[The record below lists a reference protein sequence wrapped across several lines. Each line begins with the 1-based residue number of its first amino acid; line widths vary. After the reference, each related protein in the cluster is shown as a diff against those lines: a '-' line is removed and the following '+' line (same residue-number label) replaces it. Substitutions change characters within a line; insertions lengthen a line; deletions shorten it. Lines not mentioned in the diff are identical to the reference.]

1 MISLVST
8 LRSAEVHSHTQLFT
22 KLGSSCL
29 QSEHSYSPSHLPRSL
44 FNLQIVHPS
53 STILCFPAEHLD
65 LFSPERCLS
74 LHPLQSSLCGRETQD
89 TCGLESA
96 PLLYFAYTSCFVST
110 LSTGK
115 VILLWCK
122 VYGTKNGKLVLYAF
136 LELGIP
142 PFWRAWCIG
151 EEWLC
156 HRCAACMPG
165 FSTALL

>member
-1 MISLVST
+1 MPRCTATSNFLPNLGLHACKVST
-8 LRSAEVHSHTQLFT
+8 LTHRAIFPGPFLIFKLSFLLLRSFASLQNTWISSHQ
-22 KLGSSCL
+22 KGA
-29 QSEHSYSPSHLPRSL
+29 SL
-44 FNLQIVHPS
+44 
-53 STILCFPAEHLD
+53 ST
-65 LFSPERCLS
+65 LFSL
-74 LHPLQSSLCGRETQD
+74 LCVED

-115 VILLWCK
+115 VILLRCK

-142 PFWRAWCIG
+142 PFWRAWCVG

-156 HRCAACMPG
+156 HRCAACTPG

>member
-44 FNLQIVHPS
+44 FNLQIVLPS
-53 STILCFPAEHLD
+53 SMILCFPADTWISSHQKGASLST
-65 LFSPERCLS
+65 LFSL
-74 LHPLQSSLCGRETQD
+74 LCVED

-142 PFWRAWCIG
+142 PFWRAWCVG